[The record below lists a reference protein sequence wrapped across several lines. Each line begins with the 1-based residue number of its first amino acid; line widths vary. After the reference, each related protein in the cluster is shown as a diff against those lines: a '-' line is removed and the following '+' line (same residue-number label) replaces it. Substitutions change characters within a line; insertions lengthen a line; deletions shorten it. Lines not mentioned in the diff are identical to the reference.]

1 MKILYSAMPLDKG
14 KSGISNYIFNTLEEM
29 LKHHK
34 VTVIALKED
43 MPLLLTR
50 FPSAEY
56 IQVSNLFAKPL
67 VNMLWHLFV
76 MPFTLDFSKYDFL
89 FVPAA
94 SRRVICRSPI
104 FSVGTVHDFS
114 QFHIKAK
121 YDLLRM
127 FYIRHVVPRFLHR
140 FSAIVAVSKS
150 TSNDTVSFCG
160 IPEDRISILYNG
172 YDNRIYRADIPRE
185 QEMIRAKFGIKSK
198 YILYIS
204 RIEHPGKNHLNL
216 IKAYELLD
224 PRLSGEYELVFAGSM
239 WSGAEKVREYAEKS
253 KLKDRIIFTGFIEY
267 KDMPQLY
274 RCASLYAFP
283 SFFEGFGI
291 PLVEA
296 MACAVPCICSD
307 CSSLAEIAEGAA
319 LTFDPAAPGDIAKA
333 ITRVLDDETLASHM
347 SGKGLDKLQ
356 LFNWERHVKG
366 IIETYDKKNP
376 K

>member
-1 MKILYSAMPLDKG
+1 
-14 KSGISNYIFNTLEEM
+14 
-29 LKHHK
+29 
-34 VTVIALKED
+34 
-43 MPLLLTR
+43 
-50 FPSAEY
+50 
-56 IQVSNLFAKPL
+56 
-67 VNMLWHLFV
+67 
-76 MPFTLDFSKYDFL
+76 
-89 FVPAA
+89 
-94 SRRVICRSPI
+94 
-104 FSVGTVHDFS
+104 
-114 QFHIKAK
+114 
-121 YDLLRM
+121 
-127 FYIRHVVPRFLHR
+127 
-140 FSAIVAVSKS
+140 
-150 TSNDTVSFCG
+150 
-160 IPEDRISILYNG
+160 
-172 YDNRIYRADIPRE
+172 
-185 QEMIRAKFGIKSK
+185 MIRAKFGIKSK

-296 MACAVPCICSD
+296 MACAVPCICSN

-319 LTFDPAAPGDIAKA
+319 LTFDPAAPEDIAKA
-333 ITRVLDDETLASHM
+333 ITRVLDDETLASQM